1 MKEIVLHVLDS
12 SILDVNKLHQLSFL
26 TEEDYSIIDSYQT
39 DLGKREAAISQYFK
53 RKYIGKYYLDNK
65 KPKAQE
71 THFNISHS
79 DGLVIFAQCVE
90 YDIGIDIENS
100 TRKIDTDI
108 KRYVTSSEEYGS
120 IKTDEDFFNIWVSK
134 ESLVKAIG
142 TGIDRDIKNVPAFP
156 LNGIKEYRGKKYYSH
171 LIQYKDFS
179 LSITL
184 CGSEDFTINIIQEEI

>member
-12 SILDVNKLHQLSFL
+12 SFLDVNKLHQLSFL

-39 DLGKREAAISQYFK
+39 ELGKREAAISQYFK

-79 DGLVIFAQCVE
+79 DGLVIFAQCDE
-90 YDIGIDIENS
+90 YNIGIDIENS
-100 TRKIDTDI
+100 TRKIDSDI
-108 KRYVTSSEEYGS
+108 KKYVTSNEEYGS

-171 LIQYKDFS
+171 LIKYKDFS
-179 LSITL
+179 ISITL
-184 CGSEDFTINIIQEEI
+184 FGSEDFVINVQQEEI